1 MRRILSV
8 ILSFIFCFTLG
19 ASMFTAEDSL
29 TQKEAIEMFK
39 NGMYI
44 GDWVPSTLSE
54 QTVKEMAECGI
65 QYTFLWSFNYD
76 DPQKVQ
82 ELEWCTKYGIKVFL
96 KDNRI
101 YGTAMKNMT
110 EDEIYQII
118 EPSIGNP
125 NILGY
130 CIYDEP
136 SEDVYEDLKICL
148 DKYNAVAEGM
158 IGTVNLFPYRHGSYI
173 EKVFT
178 LLEMDYISVDIYPL
192 VGSATEDVYY
202 KNLKAIG
209 DAARKND
216 ADFWLFIQS
225 MGWHDRRIPDLEDLR
240 FQAYSAIAY
249 GATKLMHFCYS
260 NPAFYPTYDPT
271 FEANGHCAVNN
282 GEKSDLYPVLQQF
295 NTEMQYLAPILVQY
309 EDLGA
314 FYVIDEEKSG
324 EVPMYLWMV
333 QGLSQNE
340 DFRTIREISAD
351 QPLMVG
357 GFENPQDE
365 LDKAFVVVNASN
377 CYQENETDVSFT
389 LRYSDEPVTVTMDG
403 RTFTLEADAD
413 GVYRLHLGS
422 GGGAFIQ
429 VQERPKTEE
438 EAARDGYLADCN
450 AVKNAFLDLE
460 NPAAYDSDSYQSL
473 KAAVAAYTQLQ
484 EKGEAMTEAELLQ
497 ARSALQQAQSAL
509 RTKMEVATEWSARG
523 HEILQTSDRSLY
535 EASGFEN
542 LEKYLERL
550 DGEMTEEPNYNRLS
564 YAAEKVQ
571 ETIETLVFIGVR
583 GDMDKSGKVTLAD
596 VLGIARAVLD
606 GSLDFDG
613 QHIADVT
620 EDGAVNLA
628 DVIAAARKALSQ

>member
-1 MRRILSV
+1 MRKVWSFLLCLCLIVSCSV
-8 ILSFIFCFTLG
+8 T
-19 ASMFTAEDSL
+19 MFSSETKL
-29 TQKEAIEMFK
+29 TQKQVIENFK

-44 GDWVPSTLSE
+44 GDWVPSVLSE

-65 QYTFLWSFNYD
+65 QYTFLWYFDYNNPNSL
-76 DPQKVQ
+76 QQ
-82 ELEWCTKYGIKVFL
+82 LEWCTKYGIKVFL
-96 KDNRI
+96 KDDRI
-101 YGTAMKNMT
+101 YGTAMKDMT

-136 SEDVYEDLKICL
+136 SEEQYEDLKVCL
-148 DKYNAVAEGM
+148 DKYNAVAQGM
-158 IGTVNLFPYRHGSYI
+158 IGTVNLFPYRYGSYI

-192 VGSATEDVYY
+192 VGSVTEDVYY

-209 DAARKND
+209 DAARKYD

-225 MGWHDRRIPDLEDLR
+225 MSWNDRRIPDLEDLR

-260 NPAFYPTYDPT
+260 NPHFPDGYS
-271 FEANGHCAVNN
+271 AVDVN

-295 NTEMQYLAPILVQY
+295 NTEMQHLAPILSQY
-309 EDLGA
+309 KDLGA
-314 FYVIDEEKSG
+314 FYVTEGMSAEAP
-324 EVPMYLWMV
+324 VYLRQV
-333 QGLSQNE
+333 KDLSQYE

-357 GFENPQDE
+357 AFEHPQDG
-365 LDKAFVVVNASN
+365 LDKAFVIVNASD
-377 CYQENETDVSFT
+377 CYQQKETDVSFT
-389 LRYSDEPVTVTMDG
+389 LRYSDGPVTVTMDG
-403 RTFTLEADAD
+403 RTFALEADAD

-422 GGGAFIQ
+422 GGGAFVQ
-429 VQERPKTEE
+429 VQERPRTEE
-438 EAARDGYLADCN
+438 EIALDSYFADCN

-460 NPAAYDSDSYQSL
+460 NTIVYDSDSYQSL
-473 KAAVAAYTQLQ
+473 KDAVTAYTQLK
-484 EKGEAMTEAELLQ
+484 EKGEAITVAELLQ

-509 RTKMEVATEWSARG
+509 RTKMDVATEWSARG

-550 DGEMTEEPNYNRLS
+550 DGEMTEEPNYTKLG
-564 YAAEKVQ
+564 YATEKVQ
-571 ETIETLVFIGVR
+571 EAIETLVFIGVR

-596 VLGIARAVLD
+596 VLSIARAVLD
-606 GSLDFDG
+606 GGLDFDG

-620 EDGAVNLA
+620 EDGAVSLA
-628 DVIAAARKALSQ
+628 DVMAAARKALSQR

>member
-1 MRRILSV
+1 MRRILSA

-65 QYTFLWSFNYD
+65 QYTFLWAFNYD
-76 DPQKVQ
+76 DPNKVQ
-82 ELEWCTKYGIKVFL
+82 ELEWCSKYGIKVFL

-101 YGTAMKNMT
+101 YGTAMKDMT

-158 IGTVNLFPYRHGSYI
+158 IGTVNLYPYRYGSYI

-178 LLEMDYISVDIYPL
+178 YLDMDYVSVDIYPL

-209 DAARKND
+209 DAARKYD

-225 MGWHDRRIPDLEDLR
+225 MSWNDRRIPDLEDLR

-260 NPAFYPTYDPT
+260 NPHFPDGYS
-271 FEANGHCAVNN
+271 AVDVN

-295 NTEMQYLAPILVQY
+295 NTEMQHLAPILSQY
-309 EDLGA
+309 KDLGA
-314 FYVIDEEKSG
+314 FYVTEWMSA
-324 EVPMYLWMV
+324 EVPVYLRQV
-333 QGLSQNE
+333 KDLSQYE

-357 GFENPQDE
+357 AFEHPQDG
-365 LDKAFVVVNASN
+365 LDKAFVIVNASD
-377 CYQENETDVSFT
+377 CYQQLEADVSFT
-389 LRYSDEPVTVTMDG
+389 LRYSDGPVTVTMDG

-422 GGGAFIQ
+422 GGGAFVQ
-429 VQERPKTEE
+429 VQERPRTEE
-438 EAARDGYLADCN
+438 EIALDSYFADCN

-460 NPAAYDSDSYQSL
+460 NTIVYDSDSYQSL
-473 KAAVAAYTQLQ
+473 KDAVTSYTQLQ
-484 EKGEAMTEAELLQ
+484 EKGEAITVAELLQ
-497 ARSALQQAQSAL
+497 ARSVLLQAQSAL

-571 ETIETLVFIGVR
+571 EAIETLVFIGVR

-628 DVIAAARKALSQ
+628 DVIAAARKALSQR

>member
-1 MRRILSV
+1 MRKVWNFLLCLCLIVSCSV
-8 ILSFIFCFTLG
+8 TIFSSET
-19 ASMFTAEDSL
+19 EL
-29 TQKEAIEMFK
+29 TQKQVIENFK

-44 GDWVPSTLSE
+44 GDWVPSVLSE

-65 QYTFLWSFNYD
+65 QYTFLWYFDYNNPNSL
-76 DPQKVQ
+76 QQ
-82 ELEWCTKYGIKVFL
+82 LEWCTKYGIKVFL
-96 KDNRI
+96 KDDRI
-101 YGTAMKNMT
+101 YGTAMKDMT
-110 EDEIYQII
+110 QDEIYQII

-136 SEDVYEDLKICL
+136 SEEQYEDLKVCL
-148 DKYNAVAEGM
+148 DKYNAVAQGM
-158 IGTVNLFPYRHGSYI
+158 IGTVNLFPYRYGSYI

-178 LLEMDYISVDIYPL
+178 LLEMDYVSVDIYPL
-192 VGSATEDVYY
+192 VGETTEDVYY
-202 KNLKAIG
+202 KNLKAVG
-209 DAARKND
+209 DAARKYD

-225 MGWHDRRIPDLEDLR
+225 MSWNDRRIPDLEDLR

-260 NPAFYPTYDPT
+260 NPHFPDGYS
-271 FEANGHCAVNN
+271 AVDVN

-295 NTEMQYLAPILVQY
+295 NTEMQHLAPILSQY
-309 EDLGA
+309 KDLGA
-314 FYVIDEEKSG
+314 FYVTEGMSAEAP
-324 EVPMYLWMV
+324 VYLRQV
-333 QGLSQNE
+333 KDLSQYE

-357 GFENPQDE
+357 AFEHPQDG
-365 LDKAFVVVNASN
+365 LDKAFVIVNASD
-377 CYQENETDVSFT
+377 CYQQLEADVSFT
-389 LRYSDEPVTVTMDG
+389 LRYSDGPVTVTMDG
-403 RTFTLEADAD
+403 RTFALEADAD

-422 GGGAFIQ
+422 GGGAFVQ
-429 VQERPKTEE
+429 VQERPRTEE
-438 EAARDGYLADCN
+438 EIALDSYLADCN

-550 DGEMTEEPNYNRLS
+550 DGEMTEEPNYTKLG
-564 YAAEKVQ
+564 YATEKVQ
-571 ETIETLVFIGVR
+571 EAIETLVFIGVR

-620 EDGAVNLA
+620 EDGAVSLA
-628 DVIAAARKALSQ
+628 DVMAAARKVLSS

>member
-1 MRRILSV
+1 MRRILSA
-8 ILSFIFCFTLG
+8 ILSLIFCFILG

-54 QTVKEMAECGI
+54 QHVKEMAECGI
-65 QYTFLWSFNYD
+65 QYAFLWAFNYD
-76 DPQKVQ
+76 DPNKVQ
-82 ELEWCTKYGIKVFL
+82 ELEWCSKYGIKVFL

-101 YGTAMKNMT
+101 YGTAMKDMT

-118 EPSIGNP
+118 KPSIGNP

-136 SEDVYEDLKICL
+136 AEAQYEDLKICL

-158 IGTVNLFPYRHGSYI
+158 IGTVNLYPYRYGSYI

-178 LLEMDYISVDIYPL
+178 LLEMDYVSVDIYPL
-192 VGSATEDVYY
+192 VGETTEDVYY
-202 KNLKAIG
+202 KNLKAVG
-209 DAARKND
+209 DAARRYD

-225 MGWHDRRIPDLEDLR
+225 MGWGSKRVPDIEDLR

-260 NPAFYPTYDPT
+260 NPAFYPTYDPA
-271 FEANGHCAVNN
+271 FEANGHCAVND

-295 NTEMQYLAPILVQY
+295 NTEMQHLAPILAEY
-309 EDLGA
+309 KDRGA
-314 FYVIDEEKSG
+314 FYVTEGMSAEI
-324 EVPMYLWMV
+324 PTYLRQV
-333 QGLSQNE
+333 ESLSQYE

-357 GFENPQDE
+357 AFEHLQDG
-365 LDKAFVVVNASN
+365 LDKAFVIVNASD
-377 CYQENETDVSFT
+377 CYQQKETDVSFS
-389 LRYSDEPVTVTMDG
+389 LRYSEGPVTVTMDG
-403 RTFTLEADAD
+403 RTFTLGADAD

-422 GGGAFIQ
+422 GGGAFVQ
-429 VQERPKTEE
+429 VQERPRTEE
-438 EAARDGYLADCN
+438 EIALDSYLADCN

-550 DGEMTEEPNYNRLS
+550 DGEMTEEPNYTKLG
-564 YAAEKVQ
+564 YATEKVQ
-571 ETIETLVFIGVR
+571 EAIETMVFIGVR

-628 DVIAAARKALSQ
+628 DVIAAARKALSQR